1 MAKSAVKRFSSLQHS
16 ESTANFTANSADMAA
31 DGKLNSSSQKLMLE
45 PTLDDM
51 HVMTHRHTLLSQ
63 KYLPNR

>member
-1 MAKSAVKRFSSLQHS
+1 
-16 ESTANFTANSADMAA
+16 MAA

-45 PTLDDM
+45 PTFDDM